1 MQVLLMRFVDGSAYG
16 IRTRDLRLERAVSLA
31 ARRMRHARPIPEVA
45 GDRGFEP
52 RLTDPESVVLPLD
65 ESPVQGILSGRDIV
79 IKQKHVFTFMLFSE
93 LVKDQKVS
101 YCCQLEVCELIH

>member
-1 MQVLLMRFVDGSAYG
+1 MPDDSLIPGRATEKVALNGSVLSTVHDGGAYG

-31 ARRMRHARPIPEVA
+31 ARRMRPVEQVGGLA

-65 ESPVQGILSGRDIV
+65 ESPTR
-79 IKQKHVFTFMLFSE
+79 
-93 LVKDQKVS
+93 
-101 YCCQLEVCELIH
+101 LEFYQ